1 MVMKETGQRRTSR
14 PVRHGVALGALTLLA
29 TTALAP
35 AAQATPAAQAAS
47 AAQAAPAPASPVA
60 WRPCA
65 EAPAGHPVECGTMRV
80 PLDWKKPAGERTD
93 VKVTRVPARDRA
105 HRIGSLFFNP
115 GGPGGEGASMLAY
128 GRADM
133 LFDEPLRDRFDIVSL
148 DPRGTGGSRA
158 LDCGPVLDPG
168 QVVLPRSARE
178 FEEMKRNSRAR
189 GERCLARH
197 GDLVRHVDTASVA
210 RDMDAFRA
218 ALGERRLTYLGVS
231 YGTYLGATYARLFPH
246 RVRAMVLDGPLDH
259 ASGAA
264 RLMLEEAT
272 VMEGEFDR
280 FAAWCARDTA
290 CALHGEDAGK
300 VYDRVVARADRAPI
314 PAPGAQGRPAVN
326 GDWIRMALPDQLV
339 RVRLLEDALGFDAWA
354 KLAEQLAAADRH
366 NDATG
371 LVEGGSYVGKQDS
384 AYTAVSCLDLPP
396 QFTGYADAADRL
408 ARARK
413 AAPRTGAAV
422 EGWVISASCADWPV
436 EATSPW
442 QPTPVRGAPPVLI
455 AANTHDPSTPLAG
468 GRRLQ
473 HQIAGSELLVTDVN
487 GHVSSYNSACARG
500 RETAY
505 LISTK
510 IPEELTCPAPE
521 AADGS
526 GGGSGGP
533 GKAS

>member
-1 MVMKETGQRRTSR
+1 MNSTRHRRALR
-14 PVRHGVALGALTLLA
+14 PRVALSAVTLLA
-29 TTALAP
+29 TTALVP
-35 AAQATPAAQAAS
+35 AAAH
-47 AAQAAPAPASPVA
+47 AAPAPSAAPASPIA
-60 WRPCA
+60 WQPCA
-65 EAPAGHPVECGTMRV
+65 QAPAGRPVECGTVRV
-80 PLDWKKPAGERTD
+80 PLDWARPAGEQLD
-93 VKVTRVPARDRA
+93 VKVARVPARDRE

-115 GGPGGEGASMLAY
+115 GGPGGQGASMLAY
-128 GRADM
+128 GFADA
-133 LFDEPLRDRFDIVSL
+133 LFKGPLRDRFDIVSL

-168 QVVLPRSARE
+168 QVVLPRGARE

-231 YGTYLGATYARLFPH
+231 YGTYLGATYAQLFPH

-259 ASGAA
+259 ASGPT
-264 RLMLEEAT
+264 RLLLEEAAA
-272 VMEGEFDR
+272 MEGEFDR

-300 VYDRVVARADRAPI
+300 VYDRVVARADRTPI
-314 PAPGAQGRPAVN
+314 PAPGAKGQPAVN
-326 GDWIRMALPDQLV
+326 GDWIRMALPVQLV
-339 RVRLLEDALGFDAWA
+339 RVRLLEDTFGYDAWA
-354 KLAEQLAAADRH
+354 KLAERLAAADRR

-371 LVEGGSYVGKQDS
+371 LVEGGSYVGSEDS
-384 AYTAVSCLDLPP
+384 AYTAVSCLDFPP
-396 QFTGYADAADRL
+396 QFTGHADAAARL
-408 ARARK
+408 AQARR
-413 AAPRTGAAV
+413 AAPRTGAAA
-422 EGWVISASCADWPV
+422 EAWVISASCADWPV
-436 EATSPW
+436 KATSPW

-473 HQIAGSELLVTDVN
+473 RQIAGSELLITDVN
-487 GHVSSYNSACARG
+487 GHVSYYNSACARE

-505 LISTK
+505 LVSAR
-510 IPEELTCPAPE
+510 IPERLTCPAAGAE
-521 AADGS
+521 AGTGTRTGTGS
-526 GGGSGGP
+526 GGRE
-533 GKAS
+533 